1 MSYIYIYIVLLYTI
15 YYILHKTGFKRN
27 KSNIIYYA

>member
-1 MSYIYIYIVLLYTI
+1 MNYMYLWFLLYTI
-15 YYILHKTGFKRN
+15 YYILHKAGFKSN